1 MLALNA
7 TSKEVISSK
16 LNAGYDDLSKT
27 SRPSFKSTPVK
38 ASKGHWV
45 ELLNTYHLKYLVL
58 R

>member
-7 TSKEVISSK
+7 ASKEVVTSK
-16 LNAGYDDLSKT
+16 LNADYDDLSKT
-27 SRPSFKSTPVK
+27 TRPLFKSTLVK